1 MSTTHVST
9 LMVETSRTKCGACGQ
24 GADPNAEEH
33 LTAVGYGA
41 DYPAAGCGARFTAIS
56 TDTDIPRDAVRDAV
70 RALLHNMR
78 PDLPIVDAFDGQGLA
93 VPGN

>member
-9 LMVETSRTKCGACGQ
+9 LMVETSRTKCSACGEGTDP
-24 GADPNAEEH
+24 GAETH
-33 LTAVGYGA
+33 LTTVGYGT
-41 DYPAAGCGARFTAIS
+41 DYPADGCGARFTAIS

-93 VPGN
+93 LSGN